1 MRKQTIKKTLGI
13 MALSAALCSLSTAQ
27 AALQFTMGTPQEG
40 NSWTI
45 AGNTILQQDGF
56 TIPFDEVIITTLAGS
71 DELFES
77 PGMSV
82 PDSVDPLVKA
92 PIGDVNPGWSL
103 VTDDPTQLIAQGPE
117 TTFLYFDLNFLGDL
131 GPNGFPLLSTAVEL
145 QAYYLG
151 APVDGGSQTW
161 SWPGG
166 DQPPGEIVVPEP
178 STIIAGALLL
188 LPFGISTVRRLRR

>member
-13 MALSAALCSLSTAQ
+13 MALSATLCCLPTAN
-27 AALQFTMGTPQEG
+27 AALQFTRGTPQEG
-40 NSWTI
+40 NSWTLS
-45 AGNTILQQDGF
+45 GNGILQPDYNL
-56 TIPFDEVIITTLAGS
+56 PFDEVIITMLAGS

-82 PDSVDPLVKA
+82 PDFLDPLVKL
-92 PIGDVNPGWSL
+92 PIGDLNPGWSL
-103 VTDDPTQLIAQGPE
+103 VTDDPSQLIAQGPE

-131 GPNGFPLLSTAVEL
+131 GSSGNPLLATAFSL

-151 APVDGGSQTW
+151 EPVVGGFQTW

-166 DQPPGEIVVPEP
+166 DGPPGEIVVPEP